1 MSSTLP
7 SYTVAAVPS
16 SSAASAVTIEEFAV
30 EPTFETRTSG
40 SWTVV
45 NVQGELDLSTSAALR
60 AAVEGTASGPQA
72 PRVAVDLTGVTFM
85 DSSSLGVLVACLKEI
100 GDRGGEMRLVGV
112 SGSPAKV
119 IALTGLDAAFTID
132 DSVDDLPA

>member
-1 MSSTLP
+1 M
-7 SYTVAAVPS
+7 
-16 SSAASAVTIEEFAV
+16 
-30 EPTFETRTSG
+30 EPTFETRTNG

-45 NVQGELDLSTSAALR
+45 TVHGELDLSSSGALR
-60 AAVEGTASGPQA
+60 AAVETASGDQA

-119 IALTGLDAAFTID
+119 IALTGLDAAFTLD
-132 DSVDDLPA
+132 ASVDDLPE